1 MGTRSLPSG
10 CFFRQV
16 LQKSQLGVCFELLNA
31 NRFKMGIAVDTSDV
45 LAPAKVLSAAANGA
59 ARLFEEN
66 GGSID
71 RIFGHAGI
79 SEAELDSPVSEIN
92 LAQYCKMFE
101 IAAEQTQNGNI
112 GLQFGRKFQP
122 QQLGMLGYSAISSP
136 TLSAGLRNMEAFFPA
151 HQEQTSFSL
160 IQDDG
165 ILWLSY
171 RIVDPRI
178 TNRRQDAELS
188 LGMFCNVFRSA
199 LGEDWSPLEVRFE
212 HARPENAHEHE
223 TAFGAPVVFNR
234 RTNAIAF
241 RRSDLDARM
250 PGYDPYLF
258 SMVKAFME
266 SRSKTTEDPYN
277 FAQVVR
283 NEIKMQLGS
292 SIPSLGQIA
301 SILGLSGPSFQKRL
315 RKHGLSYNDILR
327 AARHELALHY
337 MDDPDMA
344 LTEIAFNL
352 GYSEL
357 SAFSRAFR
365 NWTGMSPQRYR
376 RV

>member
-1 MGTRSLPSG
+1 M
-10 CFFRQV
+10 Q
-16 LQKSQLGVCFELLNA
+16 E
-31 NRFKMGIAVDTSDV
+31 
-45 LAPAKVLSAAANGA
+45 
-59 ARLFEEN
+59 
-66 GGSID
+66 
-71 RIFGHAGI
+71 
-79 SEAELDSPVSEIN
+79 ELDSPVSEIN
-92 LAQYCKMFE
+92 LSQYCKMFE
-101 IAAEQTQNGNI
+101 TAAAQTHNDNI
-112 GLQFGRKFQP
+112 GLQFGRHFQP

-136 TLSAGLRNMEAFFPA
+136 TLAAGLRNMETFFPA
-151 HQEQTSFSL
+151 HQEQTSFGL

-171 RIVDPRI
+171 RILDPRI
-178 TNRRQDAELS
+178 RNRRQDAELS
-188 LGMFCNVFRSA
+188 LGMFCNVFRAA
-199 LGEDWSPLEVRFE
+199 LGDDWAPLEVRFE
-212 HARPENAHEHE
+212 HAAPENAHEHE
-223 TAFGAPVVFNR
+223 TAFNAPVVFNR

-241 RRSDLDARM
+241 RRSDLDAKM
-250 PGYDPYLF
+250 PAHDPYLF

-266 SRSKTTEDPYN
+266 SRCKTSDDPVD
-277 FAQVVR
+277 FATVVR

-292 SIPSLGQIA
+292 SIPSLCEIA
-301 SILGLSGPSFQKRL
+301 SILGMPSLSFQKRL

-337 MDDPDMA
+337 MDDPSMP

-376 RV
+376 RVSAN

>member
-1 MGTRSLPSG
+1 MST
-10 CFFRQV
+10 
-16 LQKSQLGVCFELLNA
+16 
-31 NRFKMGIAVDTSDV
+31 IADSSEVT
-45 LAPAKVLSAAANGA
+45 APAKVLSAAADGA
-59 ARLFEEN
+59 AQIFEAN
-66 GGSID
+66 GGCLD
-71 RIFGHAGI
+71 RIFGDAGI
-79 SEAELDSPVSEIN
+79 MQEELDSPVSEIN
-92 LAQYCKMFE
+92 LSQYCKMFE
-101 IAAEQTQNGNI
+101 TAAAQTHNDNI
-112 GLQFGRKFQP
+112 GLQFGRHFQP

-136 TLSAGLRNMEAFFPA
+136 TLAAGLRNMETFFPA
-151 HQEQTSFSL
+151 HQEQTSFGL

-171 RIVDPRI
+171 RILDPRI
-178 TNRRQDAELS
+178 RNRRQDAELS
-188 LGMFCNVFRSA
+188 LGMFCNVFRAA
-199 LGEDWSPLEVRFE
+199 LGDDWAPLEVRFE
-212 HARPENAHEHE
+212 HAAPENAHEHE
-223 TAFGAPVVFNR
+223 TAFNAPVVFNR

-241 RRSDLDARM
+241 RRSDLDAKM
-250 PGYDPYLF
+250 PGHDPYLF

-266 SRSKTTEDPYN
+266 SRCKTSDDPVD
-277 FAQVVR
+277 FATVVR

-292 SIPSLGQIA
+292 SIPSLCEIA
-301 SILGLSGPSFQKRL
+301 SILGMPSLSFQKRL

-337 MDDPDMA
+337 MDDPSMP

-376 RV
+376 RVSAN

>member
-1 MGTRSLPSG
+1 M
-10 CFFRQV
+10 
-16 LQKSQLGVCFELLNA
+16 NA
-31 NRFKMGIAVDTSDV
+31 STGISEIT
-45 LAPAKVLSAAANGA
+45 APAKVLSAAADGA
-59 ARLFEEN
+59 ARLFEEQ
-66 GGSID
+66 GGCLD

-79 SEAELDSPVSEIN
+79 SEKELDSPVAEIN
-92 LAQYCKMFE
+92 LSQYCQMFE
-101 IAAEQTQNGNI
+101 TAARQTQNDNI
-112 GLQFGRKFQP
+112 GLQFGRTFQP
-122 QQLGMLGYSAISSP
+122 RQLGMLGYSAISSP
-136 TLSAGLRNMEAFFPA
+136 TLAAGLRNMEAFFPA
-151 HQEQTSFSL
+151 HQEQTRFGL

-178 TNRRQDAELS
+178 RNRRQDAELS

-212 HARPENAHEHE
+212 HAKPEHAHEHE
-223 TAFGAPVVFNR
+223 AAFGAPVVFNR

-250 PGYDPYLF
+250 PGHDPYLF
-258 SMVKAFME
+258 SMVKAFLE
-266 SRSKTTEDPYN
+266 NRCKTSDDPMD
-277 FAQVVR
+277 FATVVR

-292 SIPSLGQIA
+292 SIPSLGEIA
-301 SILGLSGPSFQKRL
+301 TILGMPGPSFQKQL
-315 RKHGLSYNDILR
+315 RKYGLSYNDILR

-337 MDDPDMA
+337 MDDSDMP

-376 RV
+376 RVSCG